1 MSNFDA
7 GSIRGPAAT
16 GRVSAIE
23 LRQISTGKSDAAR
36 PAPSA
41 AGIKDALDP
50 GQPPI
55 DFDRVSQIRKAIEDG
70 RYPLVPQRVADAM
83 IAAGHLLRTGK

>member
-7 GSIRGPAAT
+7 GSIRGPAAIHFAPASEPHQPSK
-16 GRVSAIE
+16 GRIDVPVHI
-23 LRQISTGKSDAAR
+23 
-36 PAPSA
+36 PSA
-41 AGIKDALDP
+41 TVLSDALDP

-83 IAAGHLLRTGK
+83 IAAGLLLRTGK